1 MAIKPIDLPAAAGI
15 DYSGGDVRHFAQGDA
30 VNVPGLSNPTRH
42 LAFRDDLL
50 ADKMNEVV
58 QVVNNREQFV
68 PLPVIR
74 TTVPPGEEVVVT
86 NYRIPQGFEARVL
99 NAVVSTVPTT
109 SSAELNVMYSSAFGG
124 SAGTVVVT
132 VTPGSEFNG
141 DVNFYQVGEF
151 IVSMKNTSGVTL
163 EIAGSIMLTMRPVG
177 AEGTLLVASIIQ
189 GRQGQPGQRGT
200 PGPPGPP
207 GTGGAGSPGMVWK
220 GPWANG
226 QPYITNDVVSYQY
239 SGTYGSW
246 ICRASHTSNFG
257 VNDPQVDPVTWNY
270 VAYGIFSQG
279 TAGPVGP
286 AGGEPTFQDN
296 IVTGFLVT
304 SNTYGTNPYSSDYSA
319 SVVSQPNTR
328 YPIACRESIVA
339 KASGTTGLAAL
350 HVAYQTTF
358 SGSISVIL
366 PRIAVDGITDY
377 NTTSI
382 HLSVMAAGTVN
393 EFGGTVPLFTQQVYT
408 NGWGITVVGATP
420 IPMAF
425 VVSGAQTFP

>member
-1 MAIKPIDLPAAAGI
+1 MAIKPIELPAAAGI

-30 VNVPGLSNPTRH
+30 MNVPGLSNPTRN

-58 QVVNNREQFV
+58 QIVNNREQFV

-74 TTVPPGEEVVVT
+74 TTVPPNEEIVVT

-99 NAVVSTVPTT
+99 NAVVSTTPTT
-109 SSAELNVMYSSAFGG
+109 TSAELNISYATSYGG
-124 SAGTVVVT
+124 SAGAPVVS

-163 EIAGSIMLTMRPVG
+163 ELAGSIMLTMRPLG
-177 AEGTLLVASIIQ
+177 AEGTLLVGSIIEGQQ
-189 GRQGQPGQRGT
+189 GKPGQTGS
-200 PGPPGPP
+200 PGPPGVP
-207 GTGGAGSPGMVWK
+207 GTGGAGSPGMIWK
-220 GPWANG
+220 GAWANG
-226 QPYITNDVVSYQY
+226 QSYIPNDVASYQY

-246 ICRASHTSNFG
+246 ICRVSHTSNYG
-257 VNDPQVDPVTWNY
+257 VNDPQVDPVTWNH
-270 VAYGIFSQG
+270 VAYGINGIGSP
-279 TAGPVGP
+279 GPVGP

-296 IVTGFLVT
+296 IVTGFIVT
-304 SNTYGTNPYSSDYSA
+304 AASYGTNPYSSDYSA
-319 SVVSQPNTR
+319 SVISQPNTR
-328 YPIACRESIVA
+328 YPVACRESIVA
-339 KASGTTGLAAL
+339 KASGTQGLAAL

-366 PRIAVDGITDY
+366 PRIAVDGITNY

-382 HLSVMAAGTVN
+382 HLSVMAAGTAN
-393 EFGGTVPLFTQQVYT
+393 EFGGTVPLFTEQVYT

-420 IPMAF
+420 IPIAF